1 MRPRRRVLKTGF
13 IEFGDTAIEC
23 TVRDNSQS
31 GAAIHVVTPLYISDR
46 FTLYIPNEPNMP
58 DRMAQGRADGSCVRL
73 AVADRAG

>member
-23 TVRDNSQS
+23 TS